1 MKQHI
6 QGGAR
11 RRGVGLLLL
20 AALVPLL
27 PAAAQQS
34 VPLDKPIVVKS
45 KPEKTKG
52 QYAKFQGTVMHANAA
67 QITVRGIEN
76 ELAVRTFPLSQPLS
90 GKMMQIIERGGYQ
103 YGDKVTIVFDPVTQH
118 AVKIK
123 GKPSKPL

>member
-1 MKQHI
+1 MKQRI
-6 QGGAR
+6 QGGAW
-11 RRGVGLLLL
+11 RRGIGALLL

-34 VPLDKPIVVKS
+34 LPVDQPIVVKS
-45 KPEKTKG
+45 KPDKTKG

-76 ELAVRTFPLSQPLS
+76 ELAIRTFPLSQPLS
-90 GKMMQIIERGGYQ
+90 EKMTKIIERGGYQ
-103 YGDKVTIVFDPVTQH
+103 YGDKVTIVFDPVTQQ

-123 GKPSKPL
+123 GKPSKPI

>member
-1 MKQHI
+1 MKQRMEC
-6 QGGAR
+6 GAR
-11 RRGVGLLLL
+11 RRGVCALLL

-34 VPLDKPIVVKS
+34 LPVDQPIVVKS
-45 KPEKTKG
+45 KPDKTKG

-76 ELAVRTFPLSQPLS
+76 ELAIRTFPLSQPLS
-90 GKMMQIIERGGYQ
+90 EKMTKIIERGGYQ
-103 YGDKVTIVFDPVTQH
+103 YGDKVTIVFDPVTQQ

-123 GKPSKPL
+123 GKPSKPI